1 MPPGP
6 AHVKDG
12 SMYSPSSSPRRGT
25 RAFIAIAVLSLLL
38 GPSVP
43 SAIAQAIIID
53 GQAGDGSS
61 YGLAMPAAWNGGLVV
76 YAHGIVDPGAP
87 LALPTTQDG
96 FTALRGLWLDRG
108 YAVAYSSFSEN
119 GYSLKSAIQRTHQ
132 LRGLFTA
139 RFGSADRTYLAGHS
153 LGGLAIVAL
162 AEKYPTQYDGAL
174 PMCTPIGGGT
184 AEIQY
189 LGDARVAFDYFFPG
203 VLPGGPFSVPPDT
216 PFTPGS
222 PVFTSALNAIVG
234 GLFAADQRTM
244 QFARV
249 ARLPFRNVSELISSA
264 MSVVGFSIRF
274 SNDVVEHS
282 HGHIPYDNIDTI
294 FTGSDND
301 VALNLGIERF
311 EGARDAVNYFE
322 KYFSPDGSVQIPML
336 TLHTRWDP
344 VAPFVQ
350 EAGYAKKVADAGGST
365 WLTQRSITS
374 YGHCNINAAETM
386 SGFDALVAWV
396 NGGAKPAGGDGT
408 IGR

>member
-1 MPPGP
+1 MDPT
-6 AHVKDG
+6 
-12 SMYSPSSSPRRGT
+12 SSSRRRFT
-25 RAFIAIAVLSLLL
+25 HAFVVVALLSLLV
-38 GPSVP
+38 GPGVS
-43 SAIAQAIIID
+43 SALAQPTIVE
-53 GQAGDGSS
+53 GRTGDGSS
-61 YGLAMPAAWNGGLVV
+61 YGLAMPGTWNGGLVV

-87 LALPTTQDG
+87 VVLPASQDG
-96 FTALRGLWLDRG
+96 FTVLRGLWLDRG

-119 GYSLKSAIQRTHQ
+119 GYSLKGAIERTHQ

-139 RFGSADRTYLAGHS
+139 KFGRADRTYLAGHS

-162 AEKYPTQYDGAL
+162 AQKYPTQYDGAL

-203 VLPGGPFSVPPDT
+203 VLPGGPFTVPPDT
-216 PFTPGS
+216 SFSPGS
-222 PVFTSALNAIVG
+222 PVFTRALNAIVG
-234 GLFAADQRTM
+234 GLFAADRRTV
-244 QFARV
+244 QFANV
-249 ARLPFRNVSELISSA
+249 ARLPYTSVPELVNSA

-274 SNDVVEHS
+274 SNDVLEHS
-282 HGHIPYDNIDTI
+282 HGHVPYDNIGTI
-294 FTGSDND
+294 FAGSAND

-311 EGARDAVNYFE
+311 EGARDAVNYFD
-322 KYFSPDGSVQIPML
+322 KYFSPDGTLRIPML

-344 VAPFVQ
+344 VAPFAQ
-350 EAGYAKKVADAGGST
+350 EGDYAREVADAGGST
-365 WLTQRSITS
+365 WLTQRAITS

-396 NGGAKPAGGDGT
+396 NGGPQPAGGNGT